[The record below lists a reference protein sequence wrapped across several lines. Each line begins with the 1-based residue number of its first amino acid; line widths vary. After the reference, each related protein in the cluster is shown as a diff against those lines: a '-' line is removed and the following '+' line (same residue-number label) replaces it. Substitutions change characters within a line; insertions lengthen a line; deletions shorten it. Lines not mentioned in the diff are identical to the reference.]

1 MYLDTR
7 INVLQ
12 ENVRQHAVHLLGR
25 GNKWR
30 PFPMASVVSSQE
42 TALYAAT
49 GRGGP
54 TAEDFRLDF
63 QGPLSSDWNKRATEV
78 FASHFFEC
86 GWYGSP
92 NKSAI
97 KKVFRTHLRTLRAQY
112 TDLQADSDP
121 DDEQLQI
128 KRDEEKENARD
139 QRRRS
144 LRHRRANAC
153 SAHLD
158 LAHFKPLWKTLPHDA
173 MSGDES
179 DHLPGLK
186 RYAITRLNWR
196 SQMATDWLRVFDLI
210 HLSTR
215 FNANG
220 RAKRGAFPHTRVPSR
235 RVESAGA
242 AVPGLPSNFYD
253 STWLLNLDDDDKVRL
268 NILPEVDL
276 SHTEAV
282 LR

>member
-1 MYLDTR
+1 
-7 INVLQ
+7 
-12 ENVRQHAVHLLGR
+12 
-25 GNKWR
+25 
-30 PFPMASVVSSQE
+30 
-42 TALYAAT
+42 
-49 GRGGP
+49 
-54 TAEDFRLDF
+54 
-63 QGPLSSDWNKRATEV
+63 
-78 FASHFFEC
+78 
-86 GWYGSP
+86 
-92 NKSAI
+92 
-97 KKVFRTHLRTLRAQY
+97 
-112 TDLQADSDP
+112 
-121 DDEQLQI
+121 
-128 KRDEEKENARD
+128 
-139 QRRRS
+139 
-144 LRHRRANAC
+144 
-153 SAHLD
+153 
-158 LAHFKPLWKTLPHDA
+158 

-220 RAKRGAFPHTRVPSR
+220 RAKHGAFPHTRVPSR

-282 LR
+282 LRVAEKFKGMKGRKLASSEALSHPIATLRYHQSFLTPSQRFLVKAMLEPPSPRTFFAKTPRRSGVSLERDVGSPYLEAGISHPPPAFQAASFLLEHHKLSSIYYSKPSWIVKAFAHELLCFTIS

>member
-30 PFPMASVVSSQE
+30 PFPMASVASSQE

-54 TAEDFRLDF
+54 TAEDFCLDF
-63 QGPLSSDWNKRATEV
+63 QGPLSSDWNKCATEV

-97 KKVFRTHLRTLRAQY
+97 KKVFRTHLCTLRAQY

-139 QRRRS
+139 QRRHS
-144 LRHRRANAC
+144 
-153 SAHLD
+153 
-158 LAHFKPLWKTLPHDA
+158 PLWKTLPHDA

-186 RYAITRLNWR
+186 RYAITRLNWH

-220 RAKRGAFPHTRVPSR
+220 QAKRGAFPHTRVPSCW
-235 RVESAGA
+235 VESAGA

>member
-12 ENVRQHAVHLLGR
+12 ENVRQHAVHLLGQ
-25 GNKWR
+25 GNKWC

-54 TAEDFRLDF
+54 TAEDFHLDF
-63 QGPLSSDWNKRATEV
+63 QGPLSSDWNKHATEV

-97 KKVFRTHLRTLRAQY
+97 KN
-112 TDLQADSDP
+112 DP

-128 KRDEEKENARD
+128 KRDKEKENARD

-210 HLSTR
+210 HLPP
-215 FNANG
+215 
-220 RAKRGAFPHTRVPSR
+220 AKHGAFPHTRVPSR

-242 AVPGLPSNFYD
+242 AVPGLLSNFYD